1 MSVKKAIEEKLE
13 QKFSPTF
20 LEVIDESHHHAG
32 HAGASPDGETHFRVT
47 IVSEYFAGKSRLDR
61 QRLVYALLA
70 EELAGPVH
78 ALSIDARVQET

>member
-20 LEVIDESHHHAG
+20 LEVIDESDRHAG